1 MTEVDAIIKIVTELK
16 SIHIMLMFINTALW
30 LILFCKRTYSRTDE
44 IKEAI
49 KELTDI
55 IRSRR

>member
-1 MTEVDAIIKIVTELK
+1 MTEINSIMKIATELK

-30 LILFCKRTYSRTDE
+30 LILFCKRTYSRTDG

>member
-1 MTEVDAIIKIVTELK
+1 MTEAEALVKIANELFQIRILLS
-16 SIHIMLMFINTALW
+16 SIDLVLMLM
-30 LILFCKRTYSRTDE
+30 LFFKRNYSRTDG

-49 KELTDI
+49 KELTNI

>member
-1 MTEVDAIIKIVTELK
+1 MTEIEAIMKIASELK

-30 LILFCKRTYSRTDE
+30 LILFCKRTYNHTDG